1 MDSILKVK
9 NVTKVYHT
17 GQNPSLHEV
26 SFEVTRGEFIG
37 INTRPDPG
45 KQLC

>member
-26 SFEVTRGEFIG
+26 SFEVTRGE
-37 INTRPDPG
+37 
-45 KQLC
+45 L